1 MGIILMPE
9 NLRSKLGEE
18 ATKELASLIN
28 DSTEAVKKQVLDTA
42 MDRFERRLVEV
53 KTDLEKQIADVK
65 ADLLKWMFAFWVG
78 QVMVIFTLLSYMLN
92 K

>member
-1 MGIILMPE
+1 V
-9 NLRSKLGEE
+9 
-18 ATKELASLIN
+18 EL
-28 DSTEAVKKQVLDTA
+28 
-42 MDRFERRLVEV
+42 

-78 QVMVIFTLLSYMLN
+78 QVVVIFTLLSYMLN